1 MVAQP
6 NTLHS
11 VKRQGSK
18 HALLFKVGKCLEEN
32 PLVLDIGIFVLHVLV
47 SLSVGSNSAKLSCSN
62 PDQHRGEGGAI
73 GKHGFPTGYQD
84 LFSVRRAQ

>member
-32 PLVLDIGIFVLHVLV
+32 PLVLDIGIFVLCLLV
-47 SLSVGSNSAKLSCSN
+47 SLSVGSNSAKLFLSIPTLTHTELKEVRLKSI
-62 PDQHRGEGGAI
+62 D
-73 GKHGFPTGYQD
+73 FPLD
-84 LFSVRRAQ
+84 I